1 MPSQEEL
8 EKQGWAPA
16 SVTGGEHL
24 RRVLEM
30 YQELGFE
37 THLEEINPEE
47 CSECTE
53 CYKSGGETIYRVYT
67 RPRDS
72 QLGGLVG
79 QGGEEG
85 REIIGEQAEK
95 SEKPIG

>member
-30 YQELGFE
+30 YQELGDKPGRVQRVHGVLQVGGRD
-37 THLEEINPEE
+37 HL
-47 CSECTE
+47 
-53 CYKSGGETIYRVYT
+53 
-67 RPRDS
+67 PRLY
-72 QLGGLVG
+72 QA
-79 QGGEEG
+79 QG
-85 REIIGEQAEK
+85 
-95 SEKPIG
+95 